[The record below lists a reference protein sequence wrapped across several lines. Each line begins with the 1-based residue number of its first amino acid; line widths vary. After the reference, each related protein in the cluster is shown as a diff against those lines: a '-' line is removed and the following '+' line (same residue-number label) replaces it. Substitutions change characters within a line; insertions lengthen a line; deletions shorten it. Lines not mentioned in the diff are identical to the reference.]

1 MSCLFLYIFFNTTI
15 TSSMTFDSPSVF
27 TAMALPFPV
36 DDSGEEEE
44 LSIAHKKGLSR
55 VIVTKTNEIV
65 DKR

>member
-1 MSCLFLYIFFNTTI
+1 
-15 TSSMTFDSPSVF
+15 MTFDSPSVF